1 MGSRVN
7 GGKNVARRK
16 GNFCIHRNNAF
27 TFTSLKKNLFI
38 VGLEIR
44 RESDSFDRSDQIPI
58 FSFLSFPSFFFP
70 RPITFIRSVFVQNEF
85 FLFFFFLPLLFN
97 NRNGRHPEINVSSE
111 GSKSTRASFVT
122 GV

>member
-58 FSFLSFPSFFFP
+58 FSFLSFSSFFFR

-85 FLFFFFLPLLFN
+85 FLFFFLPLLFN

>member
-58 FSFLSFPSFFFP
+58 FSSLSFPSFFFSSANHIYP
-70 RPITFIRSVFVQNEF
+70 ECIRPERIFP
-85 FLFFFFLPLLFN
+85 FFFFLPLLFN
-97 NRNGRHPEINVSSE
+97 NRNGRHSEINVSSE

>member
-85 FLFFFFLPLLFN
+85 FLFFFSFPFSLIIEMVAIRKLMYRRRGVKARVHLL
-97 NRNGRHPEINVSSE
+97 
-111 GSKSTRASFVT
+111 
-122 GV
+122 

>member
-7 GGKNVARRK
+7 GGKSVARRK

-58 FSFLSFPSFFFP
+58 FSFLSFPSFFFSSANHIYP
-70 RPITFIRSVFVQNEF
+70 ECIRPERIFP
-85 FLFFFFLPLLFN
+85 FFFSFPFSLIIEMVAIRKLMYRRRGVKARVHLL
-97 NRNGRHPEINVSSE
+97 
-111 GSKSTRASFVT
+111 
-122 GV
+122 